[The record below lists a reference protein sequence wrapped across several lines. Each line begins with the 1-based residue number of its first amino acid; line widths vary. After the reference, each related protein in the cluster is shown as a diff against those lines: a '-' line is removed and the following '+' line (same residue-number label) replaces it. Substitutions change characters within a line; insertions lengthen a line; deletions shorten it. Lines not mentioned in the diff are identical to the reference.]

1 MNKFN
6 GFIEEIESDNYI
18 SIVKVRTGN
27 NFLYV
32 LILETPETASY
43 LQIGKQIHLIFNET
57 EVEVIKDY
65 SSKFNSLLNILDA
78 IVEDF
83 EKGKIL
89 AKVTFLCGEYK
100 VISVMPQ
107 KSFDALNIFK
117 GDKVKLII
125 RPTDI
130 SIEV

>member
-1 MNKFN
+1 MNRFN
-6 GFIEEIESDNYI
+6 GFIEEIESENYI

-27 NFLYV
+27 TFLYV
-32 LILETPETASY
+32 LILETPETASF
-43 LQIGKQIHLIFNET
+43 LQIGRQIHLIFNET

-65 SSKFNSLLNILDA
+65 SSKFNSLLNVLDA
-78 IVEDF
+78 IVEDY
-83 EKGKIL
+83 EAGKIL
-89 AKVTFLCGEYK
+89 SKVIFDCGESK
-100 VISVMPQ
+100 VISVIPR